1 MIKNNICMKKKERNQ
16 LQPSMCNH
24 PWSCLTCPQEEHFI
38 APINSIHLIHHQGS
52 VPIVHTSSHHQ
63 GAAMDRINWMK
74 HEGMGSDEIHSL
86 IWKVLWGSDT
96 RSEGSSRTLGGK
108 KKEGR
113 FRVHHLVT
121 SFWFKFQHLGFIPL
135 CHFGHYVTETYRS
148 RPWVGNLASVLCPLI
163 IMAMFVGKRSVEY
176 VADISHRVN
185 TDCWSLE
192 HRAWAQTDN

>member
-96 RSEGSSRTLGGK
+96 RSEGSSWTLGGK
-108 KKEGR
+108 KRRGDFVCIIWWLPFDLNFSIWVLFHCVILDITWQKPTVPG
-113 FRVHHLVT
+113 
-121 SFWFKFQHLGFIPL
+121 LG
-135 CHFGHYVTETYRS
+135 
-148 RPWVGNLASVLCPLI
+148 
-163 IMAMFVGKRSVEY
+163 
-176 VADISHRVN
+176 
-185 TDCWSLE
+185 
-192 HRAWAQTDN
+192 